1 MSMSDARAGWL
12 AELAHADRSALEAAW
27 QRLGDRP
34 APEHLRPPEFGLAM
48 VRGRMGGSGRRFNLG
63 EMTVSRCAVRIGAAI
78 GHGYVAGRDR
88 RKAELVAVFDAL
100 LQDEHRRGGLL
111 RDLIRPLAASRAA
124 RAAVEA
130 RKSAATRVEFF
141 TLVRGDE

>member
-1 MSMSDARAGWL
+1 MSDIRAGWL
-12 AELAHADRSALEAAW
+12 AELAHADRAALEAAW
-27 QRLGDRP
+27 AGLSVRP
-34 APEHLRPPEFGLAM
+34 VAEHLRPPESGLAM
-48 VRGRMGGSGRRFNLG
+48 VRGRLGGTGRRFNLG

-100 LQDEHRRGGLL
+100 LQDEDHRGPLV
-111 RDLIRPLAASRAA
+111 RDLIQPLAAA
-124 RAAVEA
+124 RAARTGSEA

-141 TLVRGDE
+141 ALVRGDE